1 MTSTPEMNF
10 APPSNQPIGVIGLGL
25 LGSALAERLLEAGF
39 ALRVHNRTR
48 EKAAPLE
55 ERGAVWSDNPLRD
68 CQQVVICLY
77 TTEIVEATLEQLGG
91 LKAGQVLVDTTTGD
105 PSQTEALGRRL
116 AAEGIHYLETPIAA
130 SSDQTRR
137 GEALAMVAGQREAF
151 EAARGVL
158 QAIAPRSFY
167 VGPWGNA
174 GRMKLVNNLII
185 GLNRV
190 ALAEGL
196 AFAQSIGIQ
205 KADAL
210 AVLREGN
217 AHSVAMDV
225 KGRKMVEEDF
235 STQAKLS
242 QHLKDVRLILQQA
255 AQNDCPLPFSEL
267 HCRILE
273 QLEEAG
279 HGELDNSAIIKAYD
293 QRR

>member
-1 MTSTPEMNF
+1 
-10 APPSNQPIGVIGLGL
+10 
-25 LGSALAERLLEAGF
+25 
-39 ALRVHNRTR
+39 
-48 EKAAPLE
+48 
-55 ERGAVWSDNPLRD
+55 
-68 CQQVVICLY
+68 
-77 TTEIVEATLEQLGG
+77 
-91 LKAGQVLVDTTTGD
+91 
-105 PSQTEALGRRL
+105 LGRRL
-116 AAEGIHYLETPIAA
+116 AARGVDYLETPIAA

-137 GEALAMVAGQREAF
+137 GEALAMVAGERAAF

-167 VGPWGNA
+167 VGAWGNA

-196 AFAQSIGIQ
+196 AFAQALGIP
-205 KADAL
+205 KSDAV

-225 KGRKMVEEDF
+225 KGRKMAEEDF

-242 QHLKDVRLILQQA
+242 QHLKDVRLILEQARQA
-255 AQNDCPLPFSEL
+255 ACPLPFSEL
-267 HCRILE
+267 HRRILE

-279 HGELDNSAIIKAYD
+279 HGELDNSAIIKAYE